1 MRLVNKQTGVRISVP
16 DGFADRL
23 DGSWQPVQVAK
34 KAPAKRE
41 TEKKAPAKRVTAK
54 K

>member
-16 DGFADRL
+16 DGFANRL
-23 DGSWQPVQVAK
+23 DGSWEPVKDEK
-34 KAPAKRE
+34 KAPAKPV
-41 TEKKAPAKRVTAK
+41 TAKRVTAK